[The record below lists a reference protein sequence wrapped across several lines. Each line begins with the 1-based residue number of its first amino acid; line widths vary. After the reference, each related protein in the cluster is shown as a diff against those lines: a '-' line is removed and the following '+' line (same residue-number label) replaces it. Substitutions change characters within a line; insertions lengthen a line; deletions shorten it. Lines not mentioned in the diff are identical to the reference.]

1 MKTSYPII
9 LKNYKEWLHTLGF
22 ATSTVYDYP
31 LFVKHFFTYLTK
43 KNIHQINLITTKIV
57 VDYFTYLE
65 QKTGERT
72 GQTFSTSHLNR
83 NFLAI
88 DKLLEFLHQMNVSNT
103 PPPIKYSLQNHR
115 KKPLQILTKQEVKA
129 LYEAV
134 PLTFN
139 EFTFAKREA
148 RQMAVKL
155 VLDLCYGC
163 GLRKTEALNLKMID
177 IHFNKQIIHVKQGK
191 NYKDRYVPINEKLIK
206 SIENFRYN
214 YRRELNTKRAACLP
228 NRQEYLYPFGTN
240 AIADALRLLLQQTS
254 NTTLKNKKPTLHTL
268 RHSIAT
274 HLLQNG
280 MSIENI
286 ALFLGHS
293 TLESTKLYTHFLK
306 NDE

>member
-9 LKNYKEWLHTLGF
+9 LKNYKEWLQTLGF
-22 ATSTVYDYP
+22 AASTVYDYP
-31 LFVKHFFTYLTK
+31 LFIKHFFTYLTE
-43 KNIHQINLITTKIV
+43 KNIYQINLITTKIV

-72 GQTFSTSHLNR
+72 KQTFSTSHLNR

-88 DKLLEFLHQMNVSNT
+88 DKLLEFLHQMGTTNT
-103 PPPIKYSLQNHR
+103 PSPIKYSLQNSR

-134 PLTFN
+134 PLTFT
-139 EFTFAKREA
+139 EFTFTKREA
-148 RQMAVKL
+148 RQMAAKL

-163 GLRKTEALNLKMID
+163 GLRKTEALNLKSVD
-177 IHFNKQIIHVKQGK
+177 VLFNKQIIHVKQGK
-191 NYKDRYVPINEKLIK
+191 NYKDRYVPINAKLLK

-214 YRRELNTKRAACLP
+214 YRRDFNT
-228 NRQEYLYPFGTN
+228 NRTEYLYPFKQQ
-240 AIADALRLLLQQTS
+240 AIANVLPLLLQKTT

-286 ALFLGHS
+286 GMFLGHS
-293 TLESTKLYTHFLK
+293 TLESTKLYTHFL
-306 NDE
+306 NSEH

>member
-1 MKTSYPII
+1 MKNNYKII
-9 LKNYKEWLHTLGF
+9 ITAYKEWLQTLGF

-31 LFVKHFFTYLTK
+31 LFIKHFFTYLTQN
-43 KNIHQINLITTKIV
+43 NIHQIRFITTKIV

-72 GQTFSTSHLNR
+72 KQTFSTSHLNR

-88 DKLLEFLHQMNVSNT
+88 DKLLEFLHQMGATNT
-103 PPPIKYSLQNHR
+103 PPPIKYSLQNSR
-115 KKPLQILTKQEVKA
+115 KKPLQILTKNEVEE
-129 LYEAV
+129 LYKTV

-148 RQMAVKL
+148 RQMALKL

-163 GLRKTEALNLKMID
+163 GLRKTEALNLKSVD
-177 IHFNKQIIHVKQGK
+177 VLFNKQIIHVKQGK
-191 NYKDRYVPINEKLIK
+191 NYKDRYVPINEKLLK

-214 YRRELNTKRAACLP
+214 YRRELNT
-228 NRQEYLYPFGTN
+228 NRTEYLYPFKQQ
-240 AIADALRLLLQQTS
+240 AIANTLTLLLAQTS
-254 NTTLKNKKPTLHTL
+254 NTTLKSKKPTLHTL

-293 TLESTKLYTHFLK
+293 TLESTKLYTHFL
-306 NDE
+306 NSEH

>member
-1 MKTSYPII
+1 MNFKTII
-9 LKNYKEWLHTLGF
+9 TAYKQWLQTLGF
-22 ATSTVYDYP
+22 ATSTTYDYP
-31 LFVKHFFTYLTK
+31 LFIKHFFTYLTEN
-43 KNIHQINLITTKIV
+43 NIHQINLITTKIV
-57 VDYFTYLE
+57 VDYYQYLE

-72 GQTFSTSHLNR
+72 KQTFSTSHLNR

-88 DKLLEFLHQMNVSNT
+88 DKLLEFLHQMDVSNT
-103 PPPIKYSLQNHR
+103 PPPIKYSLQNSR
-115 KKPLQILTKQEVKA
+115 KKPLQILTKQEVKE
-129 LYEAV
+129 LYKTV

-148 RQMAVKL
+148 RQMALKL

-163 GLRKTEALNLKMID
+163 GLRKTEALNLKSVDVNWDRSIL
-177 IHFNKQIIHVKQGK
+177 HVKQGK
-191 NYKDRYVPINEKLIK
+191 NYKDRYVPINAKLLK

-214 YRRELNTKRAACLP
+214 YRRDFNTKRV
-228 NRQEYLYPFGTN
+228 EYLYPFKQQ
-240 AIADALRLLLQQTS
+240 AIANTLTLLLAQTS
-254 NTTLKNKKPTLHTL
+254 NTTLKSKKPTLHTL

-293 TLESTKLYTHFLK
+293 TLESTKLYTHLAMPS
-306 NDE
+306 ND

>member
-1 MKTSYPII
+1 MNFKPII
-9 LKNYKEWLHTLGF
+9 TAYKEWLQTLGF
-22 ATSTVYDYP
+22 AASTVYDYP
-31 LFVKHFFTYLTK
+31 LFIKHFFTYLTQN
-43 KNIHQINLITTKIV
+43 NIHQINLITTKIV
-57 VDYFTYLE
+57 VDYYQYLE

-88 DKLLEFLHQMNVSNT
+88 DKLLEFLHQMGAKNT
-103 PPPIKYSLQNHR
+103 PPPIKYSLQNSR

-139 EFTFAKREA
+139 EFTFSKREA
-148 RQMAVKL
+148 RQMALKL

-163 GLRKTEALNLKMID
+163 GLRKTEALNLKSVD
-177 IHFNKQIIHVKQGK
+177 VLFNKQILHVKQGK
-191 NYKDRYVPINEKLIK
+191 NYKDRYVPINAKLLK

-214 YRRELNTKRAACLP
+214 YRRNFTT
-228 NRQEYLYPFGTN
+228 NRTEYLYPFKRE
-240 AIADALRLLLQQTS
+240 AISNTLTLLLAQTS
-254 NTTLKNKKPTLHTL
+254 NTELKNKKPTLHTL

-280 MSIENI
+280 MEIENI

-293 TLESTKLYTHFLK
+293 TLESTKLYTHFL
-306 NDE
+306 NSEL